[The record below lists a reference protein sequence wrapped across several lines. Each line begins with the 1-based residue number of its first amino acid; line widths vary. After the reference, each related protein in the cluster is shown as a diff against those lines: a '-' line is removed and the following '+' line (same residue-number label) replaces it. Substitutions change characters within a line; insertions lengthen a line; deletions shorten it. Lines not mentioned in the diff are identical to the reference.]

1 MLELTPACGTND
13 STDGILPLFFEITPG
28 TKDSSGKDLYDQI
41 RKPGTRTRLGVAF
54 YSLRF
59 CNGWEQLVFPP
70 PLLYLIVE
78 AKADARGGIKWET
91 VVTKVEE
98 SAPSPREYSI
108 LQAYPNPFNSTT
120 IISFTIPRREH
131 VTLTVF
137 DVLGGEV
144 ARLVD
149 RELDVGEHSVNFNA
163 EWIPSGVYFAQMKA
177 GNVVQR
183 IKMVLVK

>member
-1 MLELTPACGTND
+1 MLLLLPACNT
-13 STDGILPLFFEITPG
+13 SSTTDGILPLFFEITPG
-28 TKDSSGKDLYDQI
+28 TKDTTGKDLYDEF
-41 RKPGTRTRLGVAF
+41 RKPGTRTRLGVNFF
-54 YSLRF
+54 YWTF
-59 CNGWEQLVFPP
+59 CNGWKRILPP
-70 PLLYLIVE
+70 TTLYFYVE
-78 AKADARGGIKWET
+78 AKDDPRGGIKWET